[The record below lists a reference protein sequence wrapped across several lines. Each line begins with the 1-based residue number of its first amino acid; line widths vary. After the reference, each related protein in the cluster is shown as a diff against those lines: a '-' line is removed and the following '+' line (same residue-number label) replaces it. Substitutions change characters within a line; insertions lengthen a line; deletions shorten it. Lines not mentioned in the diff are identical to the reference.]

1 MTTTRTIEAT
11 PTANGVHVVRVGT
24 PDPGVWA
31 VNDNRMQV
39 RHLAAEHGAVVLR
52 GFGVDNPNDAAAV
65 LASLGGELMTEREA
79 FAARA
84 TLAAGVYS
92 SATWQASQPMCQHHE
107 LSYALPAPGLVM
119 LACVTPATEG
129 GVTGLADAGDV
140 LEALP
145 SDVVDR
151 FERLGWLLTRS
162 YSEEIGASWA
172 AAFGTDDP
180 TAVERYCRRHG
191 IETSWQSDGTLR
203 TRQRRRAVVTHAS
216 SGRRCWFNQIAFLS
230 QWTLD
235 PDVRE
240 FLVAEFGGDGLPFN
254 TWYGDGSPVEE
265 EVVTTI
271 NEVYETM
278 TRREPWQ
285 AGDVMVIDNVRTA
298 HSREPYVGRREV
310 LVGFAEPTEVA
321 R

>member
-1 MTTTRTIEAT
+1 
-11 PTANGVHVVRVGT
+11 
-24 PDPGVWA
+24 
-31 VNDNRMQV
+31 
-39 RHLAAEHGAVVLR
+39 
-52 GFGVDNPNDAAAV
+52 
-65 LASLGGELMTEREA
+65 
-79 FAARA
+79 
-84 TLAAGVYS
+84 
-92 SATWQASQPMCQHHE
+92 MCQHHE

-172 AAFGTDDP
+172 AAFGTEDP

-216 SGRRCWFNQIAFLS
+216 SGRRCWFNQVAFLS

-240 FLVAEFGGDGLPFN
+240 FLVDGVRCRRAAVQHLVRRRLPGRGGGRHHDQRGVRGDDPSRALAGRGRDGHRQRQ
-254 TWYGDGSPVEE
+254 D
-265 EVVTTI
+265 
-271 NEVYETM
+271 
-278 TRREPWQ
+278 
-285 AGDVMVIDNVRTA
+285 RTQ
-298 HSREPYVGRREV
+298 PGTLLGRREV